1 MKKQF
6 LLPLVVVGCATGL
19 LAVSGCKTSVNSVE
33 NAQKSGQRQM
43 VSDSRVITDGSLAN
57 KVSIV
62 GVNQTMTP
70 GGFLKVQVELLN
82 KTRSYQ
88 AFSYHFEWF
97 DASGMQMASLA
108 TGAIGST
115 IEGKESKF
123 ISAVAP
129 TPVCKDFRL
138 KLIEN

>member
-1 MKKQF
+1 MKTQF
-6 LLPLVVVGCATGL
+6 IIPLLAAGL

-33 NAQKSGQRQM
+33 NAQKAGQRQM
-43 VSDSRVITDGSLAN
+43 ISDSRVITDESLGK

-62 GVNQTMTP
+62 GVNTAMTP
-70 GGFLKVQVELLN
+70 GGLLKVQVELLN

-88 AFSYHFEWF
+88 AFNYRFEWF
-97 DASGMQMASLA
+97 DANGMLMNSLTPA
-108 TGAIGST
+108 VIGSS

-129 TPVCKDFRL
+129 TPTCKDFRL
-138 KLIEN
+138 KLLEN